1 VSIARAGTNV
11 NVSWLGGLAPY
22 VVQRSGALATNSWSD
37 VVTTSV
43 TNTNLPLT
51 NTSGFFR
58 VKGQ

>member
-1 VSIARAGTNV
+1 V
-11 NVSWLGGLAPY
+11 NVSWLGGVAPY